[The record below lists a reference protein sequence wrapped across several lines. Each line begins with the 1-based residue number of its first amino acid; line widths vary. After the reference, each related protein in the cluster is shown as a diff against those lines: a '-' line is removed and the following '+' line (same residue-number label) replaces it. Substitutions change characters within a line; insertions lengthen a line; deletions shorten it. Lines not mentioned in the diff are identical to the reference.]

1 MAEGTRGLSAQLLR
15 YNVRIVVLNSYWL
28 FVVPL
33 VASQLIIFWHMAM
46 ESLNKGTAVF
56 VAQTTELVAPI
67 FAAFLCAQV
76 LAPEYRYR
84 LDDLVFSRPIA
95 FTRTVVARLL
105 TMYLFLAFLIAV
117 MLFVYR
123 VGLKAE
129 YDLRTVVLA
138 GLPSVLF
145 LSLLSLAVAAIW
157 HSPTAGTAVAGA
169 VWAADLLVGAQA
181 NPLLNLHSYSVA
193 LTEET
198 TDAPVWLVSKALLS
212 VGALILALIASRA
225 VGRPAGPLKWRN
237 VAKVA
242 VGVGLVATVYIASG
256 AVYKVQ
262 RLEAMEAD
270 PALLMD
276 VRRAH
281 QLAFEVYN
289 RLPVAYLFGP
299 AYANYIGYPVRR
311 GGIFSELQKGRQRM
325 INQLSSVVFEH
336 PRSRWA
342 DNAFFELIRTAG
354 AITEDMKALKGTQDG
369 EVVDRKRAIQYC
381 RQFLREYPESP
392 FAPLVAEKLMAMGAS
407 FQDEATQREGFEVLV
422 TSYAT
427 SPITLRAAK
436 TLVGYYVNANRT
448 AEATAVA
455 ERVLPY
461 ASTDPSGT
469 EPLLSLG
476 DYLRS
481 QGRVESARRAYE
493 RALEA
498 ARTAMH
504 ELQEGHLGQ
513 GGLDEKYLKAR
524 GQARG
529 VVQRAQSALDALP
542 PTP

>member
-1 MAEGTRGLSAQLLR
+1 MAEGTGGVSAPLLR

-46 ESLNKGTAVF
+46 ESLHKGSAVF

-95 FTRTVVARLL
+95 FARTVVARLL
-105 TMYLFLAFLIAV
+105 TMYLFLALLIAV

-157 HSPTAGTAVAGA
+157 HSPTAGTAVAGSL
-169 VWAADLLVGAQA
+169 WAADLLVGAQA

-193 LTEET
+193 LAEET
-198 TDAPVWLVSKALLS
+198 TDAPLWLVSKALLS
-212 VGALILALIASRA
+212 VGAVILALIASRA
-225 VGRPAGPLKWRN
+225 VGRPAGPLKWRS

-242 VGVGLVATVYIASG
+242 VGVGLVVAVYIASG

-270 PALLMD
+270 PELLTD

-281 QLAFEVYN
+281 QMAFEVYN

-311 GGIFSELQKGRQRM
+311 GGIFSELQQGRQRM
-325 INQLSSVVFEH
+325 INQLSTVVFRH
-336 PRSRWA
+336 PKSRWA

-354 AITEDMKALKGTQDG
+354 AITEDMKALKGTQEG
-369 EVVDRKRAIQYC
+369 EIIDRKRALQYC
-381 RQFLREYPESP
+381 RQFLREYPQSP
-392 FAPLVAEKLMAMGAS
+392 FAPLVAEKLMAISAAVR
-407 FQDEATQREGFEVLV
+407 DEAMQREGFEVLV
-422 TSYAT
+422 TSYPT

-436 TLVGYYVNANRT
+436 TLMEYYAGAGRA
-448 AEATAVA
+448 AEAIAVA
-455 ERVLPY
+455 ERALKQ
-461 ASTDPSGT
+461 ASTDPWTT
-469 EPLLSLG
+469 EALLSLG
-476 DYLRS
+476 DYLRA
-481 QGRVESARRAYE
+481 QGRVKAARLAYE
-493 RALEA
+493 RALQA
-498 ARTAMH
+498 ARAGV
-504 ELQEGHLGQ
+504 ERLQEDQ
-513 GGLDEKYLKAR
+513 RSQDRLDEKYLKAR

-529 VVQRAQSALDALP
+529 VVERAQSALDALP
-542 PTP
+542 PTQ